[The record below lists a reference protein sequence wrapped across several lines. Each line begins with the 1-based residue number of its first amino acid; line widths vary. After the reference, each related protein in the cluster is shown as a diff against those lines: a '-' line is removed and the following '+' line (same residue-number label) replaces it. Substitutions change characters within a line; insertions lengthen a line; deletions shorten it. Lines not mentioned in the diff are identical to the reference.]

1 MAQHPSAA
9 NPRVLQH
16 SIELAVTVNSVPL
29 TTACRERYRVALTA
43 DLADLSRLI
52 NLLICN
58 GSMCPYVSGAPGTGV
73 QVNQSA
79 IINNHYVFVAID
91 TAALSSP
98 ISFDVVSTT
107 VCIKFP
113 LLLKIHC
120 VA

>member
-29 TTACRERYRVALTA
+29 TTACRERYRAALTA

-58 GSMCPYVSGAPGTGV
+58 SSMCPYVSGAPGTGV

-107 VCIKFP
+107 VCFKFP